1 MPRKDFLRD
10 LRGACLPEKYP
21 HLTDIRAGDDDGV
34 IAFTYVNHGVT
45 IHLEA
50 LISDLS
56 CYPNDHGYFAYTTSE
71 GVPSAVA
78 ATIQEI
84 QPLLTGLS
92 VSDFLSNLS
101 DAVTNTLSPN
111 TQTSDADG
119 DIEMHDCSDLSDNED
134 EYEWD
139 IHSPQHHEF
148 EDDLSDGGLFSSM
161 EDKEVKAKIRED
173 MRTVKNAGF
182 KTGFLGWL
190 NGPIV
195 ISVSCRIAKLGI
207 SDEAMQAWGVQPQQY
222 LVLLI
227 RYPNGYRDIDQIFHE
242 DASTSK
248 PSIEMHVALC
258 DSYKPTLAEA
268 MKVFNQGA
276 AEGNA
281 PAEGEDLRKL
291 SPSFISRPLNALL
304 NERFVKIA
312 KYRCTFG
319 FGWSGAELFFNDV
332 QGKSLGSADPG
343 DPKYSMEDALDSSN
357 SGFPKQLTSDH
368 IIENNSP
375 RRLSFPLLAMQFT
388 LRHFV
393 RCTEFCLVCHCKVNA
408 GFEALKPYVCSKA
421 LCLYQ
426 YMALGF
432 GPSLEW
438 EIISQPNVVDL
449 LVSFTYASAANG
461 RLKDF
466 PTGLGILVPE
476 TTEYLH
482 DLTSSSPSQFTS
494 QGSQYSPSSSSSPA
508 SKSALRPYEAKLDRK
523 NMELLFPDIRDSPP
537 VRTGDWIVIIT
548 HASSEGPAEIQPHC
562 RVEDTG
568 LWPTVKLSTPIIRGK
583 HPEKWSST
591 APKGRAPVFEPVE
604 FVVYDKNFDELKN
617 DQKHA
622 AIVMLLETLPDV
634 EQMKAYLMENK
645 HSSPEPLLASWKEKI
660 SKSALDIL
668 RWIVASNRSCIIQDD
683 DLSQS
688 EDANENLVSG
698 MEGYMQ
704 FRFAQGA
711 PDKEQRFVDSVN
723 VATAQFNLK
732 YPTIF
737 AWHGSDLSNWHS
749 IVREGLHFKEVLHG
763 RAYGDGV
770 YMSTCFDVSY
780 GYMGYYSGT
789 PTWPKSK
796 LKISS
801 AISLNEVVNAPSKFV
816 SKNPHL
822 VVNRLDWIQS
832 RYLFVKCLAS
842 APTTTVRKIKPATMF
857 YEQDPSYTAQGPK
870 NSPVVIP
877 ITAISQR
884 RRQLVKNNGSN
895 KKASPTHGTKRTL
908 FGRSARN
915 EDDDTGSV
923 ETDHEDL
930 LALLSDCEDENDSK
944 IVKTEHGPSKPAT
957 DKSSQ
962 SKGGPHDP
970 SPKTDFKPGTLDGSS
985 LPLLAPPSY
994 ATISATKALQRDLKT
1009 TLKVQDAQPLHEL
1022 GWYIDPNLISTVYQW
1037 IVELHSFDPSIPLA
1051 ADLKAA
1057 GLQSVVLELRFSKDY
1072 PISPPFV
1079 RVIRPRFLPF
1089 MAGGGGHVTAGGALC
1104 MELLTNTGWSA
1115 ASSIESVLL
1124 QVRMAISS
1132 TDPSPARLERSQG
1145 KGKVR
1150 EYAVGEAVDA
1160 YVRACRTHGW
1170 EIPKDFEQTNRA
1182 QWSLVSSAT
1191 KN

>member
-1 MPRKDFLRD
+1 MVSTFEF
-10 LRGACLPEKYP
+10 G
-21 HLTDIRAGDDDGV
+21 TDPS
-34 IAFTYVNHGVT
+34 T
-45 IHLEA
+45 
-50 LISDLS
+50 DLS

-71 GVPSAVA
+71 GVPSAVTT
-78 ATIQEI
+78 TIQEI

-119 DIEMHDCSDLSDNED
+119 DIEMHDCSDFSDNED
-134 EYEWD
+134 EYDWE

-148 EDDLSDGGLFSSM
+148 EDDLSDCGPFSSM

-173 MRTVKNAGF
+173 MRTVKNTGF

-227 RYPNGYRDIDQIFHE
+227 RYPNRYRDIDQIFHE

-276 AEGNA
+276 AERNT
-281 PAEGEDLRKL
+281 PSEGEDLRKL

-312 KYRCTFG
+312 KYRCTFD

-343 DPKYSMEDALDSSN
+343 DPKYSMEDTLDSST
-357 SGFPKQLTSDH
+357 SGFPKLLTSDH
-368 IIENNSP
+368 IIENGSP

-476 TTEYLH
+476 GTEYLR

-494 QGSQYSPSSSSSPA
+494 QGSQYSPSSSSSPT
-508 SKSALRPYEAKLDRK
+508 SKSGPRPYQAKLDRK
-523 NMELLFPDIRDSPP
+523 NMELLFPDVRDSPP
-537 VRTGDWIVIIT
+537 VRTGDWIVVIT
-548 HASSEGPAEIQPHC
+548 HGSFEGPAEIQPHC

-568 LWPTVKLSTPIIRGK
+568 LWPTVKLSTPIIRGQ

-591 APKGRAPVFEPVE
+591 APKGRAPVFEPVK
-604 FVVYDKNFDELKN
+604 FVVYDKNFDELKS

-683 DLSQS
+683 DDLSQS
-688 EDANENLVSG
+688 DDVNENLVSG

-723 VATAQFNLK
+723 AATAQFNLK

-737 AWHGSDLSNWHS
+737 AWHGSDPSNWHS

-770 YMSTCFDVSY
+770 YMSTSFDVSY

-796 LKISS
+796 LKISG

-822 VVNRLDWIQS
+822 VVNKLDWIQS
-832 RYLFVKCLAS
+832 RYLFVRCLAS
-842 APTTTVRKIKPATMF
+842 APIAPVRKIKPATMF

-870 NSPVVIP
+870 HFPVVIP

-884 RRQLVKNNGSN
+884 RRQLVKTNGSN
-895 KKASPTHGTKRTL
+895 KKTSPTHGTKRTL

-915 EDDDTGSV
+915 ENDDTGSV

-957 DKSSQ
+957 GKSSQ
-962 SKGGPHDP
+962 LKGGLHDP
-970 SPKTDFKPGTLDGSS
+970 RSPKTNFKPGTLDGSS

-1009 TLKVQDAQPLHEL
+1009 TLKVQDTQPLHEL
-1022 GWYIDPNLISTVYQW
+1022 GWYIDPDLISTVYQW

-1057 GLQSVVLELRFSKDY
+1057 SLQSVVLELRFSKDY

-1182 QWSLVSSAT
+1182 QWSLASSVT